1 MIITLKDGSKKEYAQ
16 AMSIIDIARDIS
28 EGLARVA
35 CVGEVDGQVEDLRT
49 VLDKDCELNILTVK
63 DEAGLAALRHTAS
76 HVMAQAIKR
85 LYPSAKLAI
94 GPSIADG
101 FYYDIDFETPIT
113 AEDLENIEAEIKKII
128 KEALPLERF
137 TLPREEALALMK
149 EKEEPYKVEL
159 IEDLP
164 EGEEISF
171 YKQGEFTDLCAGP
184 HLMNT
189 KEVGKAYKLTSIAGA
204 YWRGNEHNKMLT
216 RIYATAFAKKEELEA
231 YVTMMEEA
239 KKRDHRKLGKEL
251 GLFMMHEAGPGFPF
265 FLPKGMVLKNTLLE
279 YWREIHKKAGYVE
292 ISTPII
298 LNRSLWETSGHWD
311 HYKDNMYT
319 TVIDDQDYAI
329 KPMNCPGGVL
339 VYASE
344 PRSYRDL
351 PLRMGELGIVH
362 RHEKS
367 GQLHGLMRVRCFTQD
382 DAHIFMTPEQIKDEI
397 KGVAQLIDS
406 VYKLFGFK
414 YHVELSTL
422 PEDSMGS
429 DEDWE
434 MATDGLRSALD
445 EMGLDYVVNE
455 GDGAFYGPKIDF
467 HLVDAIG
474 RTWQCGTIQLDFQ
487 LPQRFELEYIGADGE
502 KHRPIMIHRVA
513 FGSIERFIGIL
524 IEHFAGAFPTWLAP
538 VQVKVLPI
546 SDKYMDYA
554 EKVKAA
560 LDAENIR
567 AEVDTRSEKIG
578 YKIREA
584 QKNKI
589 PYMLVVGQ
597 KEEEEGAVSVRS
609 RFKGDEGQASLDSF
623 IENIKKEIAS
633 REARAVEVKAEQK

>member
-1 MIITLKDGSKKEYAQ
+1 MKITLKDGSVKEYAQ
-16 AMSIIDIARDIS
+16 AMSVIDIAKDLS

-35 CVGEVDGQVEDLRT
+35 CAGEVNGEVVDLRT
-49 VLDKDCELNILTVK
+49 VLEQDCELNILTAK
-63 DEAGLAALRHTAS
+63 DEKGLAALRHTAS
-76 HVMAQAIKR
+76 HVMAQAVKR
-85 LYPSAKLAI
+85 LYPNTKLAI

-101 FYYDIDFETPIT
+101 FYYDMEFETPLT
-113 AEDLENIEAEIKKII
+113 SDDFGKIEAEMKKII
-128 KEALPLERF
+128 KEDLKIERF
-137 TLPREEALALMK
+137 TKSREDAIAFMK
-149 EKEEPYKVEL
+149 EKGEPYKVEL

-171 YKQGEFTDLCAGP
+171 YSQGEFVDLCAGP
-184 HLMNT
+184 HLMST
-189 KEVGKAYKLTSIAGA
+189 KGVGKAFKIMSLAGA
-204 YWRGNEHNKMLT
+204 YWRGDEHNKMLT
-216 RIYATAFAKKEELEA
+216 RLYATAFGKKEELEA
-231 YVTMMEEA
+231 YITMMEEA

-265 FLPKGMVLKNTLLE
+265 FLPKGMVLKNTLLD
-279 YWREIHKKAGYVE
+279 YWRQIHKKAGYVE
-292 ISTPII
+292 VSTPII

-311 HYKDNMYT
+311 HYKNNMYT
-319 TVIDDQDYAI
+319 TVIDGEDYAI

-351 PLRMGELGIVH
+351 PLRVGELGLVH

-382 DAHIFMTPEQIKDEI
+382 DAHIFMTPDQIKDEI
-397 KGVAQLIDS
+397 KGVVALINE
-406 VYKLFGFK
+406 VYSLFGFE
-414 YHVELSTL
+414 YHVELSTR

-434 MATDGLRSALD
+434 MATEGLRSALD
-445 EMGLDYVVNE
+445 EIGLPYVVNE

-467 HLVDAIG
+467 HLVDCIG

-502 KHRPIMIHRVA
+502 KHRPIMIHRVV

-546 SDKYMDYA
+546 SEKYMDYA
-554 EKVKAA
+554 ENVKKK
-560 LDAENIR
+560 LDEAGIR
-567 AEVDTRSEKIG
+567 VELDTRSEKIG

-584 QKNKI
+584 QQAKI

-597 KEEEEGAVSVRS
+597 KEEEDGTVAVRS
-609 RFKGDEGQASLDSF
+609 RAAGDEGTKSLDAF
-623 IENIKKEIAS
+623 IADIQKEI
-633 REARAVEVKAEQK
+633 EAKVNRVKEVSEEK

>member
-1 MIITLKDGSKKEYAQ
+1 
-16 AMSIIDIARDIS
+16 MSVIDIAKDLS
-28 EGLARVA
+28 EGLARAA
-35 CVGEVDGQVEDLRT
+35 CAGEVDGEVVDLRT
-49 VLDKDCELNILTVK
+49 VVDHDAAVNILTAK
-63 DEAGLAALRHTAS
+63 DEKGLAALRHTTS
-76 HVMAQAIKR
+76 HVMAQAVKR
-85 LYPSAKLAI
+85 LYPNTKLAI

-101 FYYDIDFETPIT
+101 FYYDMEFETPLT
-113 AEDLENIEAEIKKII
+113 SDDFEKIEAEMKKIV
-128 KEALPLERF
+128 KEDLKIERF
-137 TLPREEALALMK
+137 TLPREKAIEFMK

-171 YKQGEFTDLCAGP
+171 YQQGEFVDLCAGP
-184 HLMNT
+184 HLMST
-189 KEVGKAYKLTSIAGA
+189 KEVGKAFKIMSLAGA
-204 YWRGNEHNKMLT
+204 YWRGDEHNQMLT
-216 RIYATAFAKKEELEA
+216 RLYATAFAKKDELEA
-231 YVTMMEEA
+231 YITMMEEA

-265 FLPKGMVLKNTLLE
+265 FLPKGMVLKNTLLD
-279 YWREIHKKAGYVE
+279 YWREIHRKAGYVE
-292 ISTPII
+292 ISTPVI

-311 HYKDNMYT
+311 HYKNNMYT
-319 TVIDDQDYAI
+319 TVIDGEDYAI

-351 PLRMGELGIVH
+351 PLRMGELGLVH

-397 KGVAQLIDS
+397 KGVAGLINE
-406 VYKLFGFK
+406 VYSLFGFQ
-414 YHVELSTL
+414 YHVELSTR

-434 MATDGLRSALD
+434 MATDALRSALD
-445 EMGLDYVVNE
+445 ELQLPYVVNE

-467 HLVDAIG
+467 HLVDCIG

-487 LPQRFELEYIGADGE
+487 LPQRFELEYVGADGE
-502 KHRPIMIHRVA
+502 KHRPIMIHRVV

-554 EKVKAA
+554 QNVLNKLTEAG
-560 LDAENIR
+560 IR
-567 AEVDTRSEKIG
+567 AEVDTRAEKIG

-584 QKNKI
+584 QTAKI

-597 KEEEEGAVSVRS
+597 KEEEENTVSVRS
-609 RFKGDEGQASLDSF
+609 RAAGDEGARSLDTF
-623 IENIKKEIAS
+623 IADILKEIETKEN
-633 REARAVEVKAEQK
+633 RVKKD